1 MELKTS
7 EFTAR
12 SDDGQEYTIYEYA
25 DVIGAGNLNDP
36 NATIR
41 GAKRL
46 CTSEGEDVNFKG
58 EGVYEIATSG
68 IILRKIND

>member
-1 MELKTS
+1 MERKTN

-12 SDDGQEYTIYEYA
+12 SDDGQEYTIYEYT
-25 DVIGAGNLNDP
+25 DVIDAGNLNDP

-58 EGVYEIATSG
+58 EEVYEIVTSG
-68 IILRKIND
+68 IILRKINN

>member
-1 MELKTS
+1 MERKTN
-7 EFTAR
+7 EFTAI
-12 SDDGQEYTIYEYA
+12 SDDGQEYTIYEYT
-25 DVIGAGNLNDP
+25 DVIDAGNLSDP

-58 EGVYEIATSG
+58 EGVYEIVTSG
-68 IILRKIND
+68 IILRKINN